1 MKQKRIPL
9 VGEQYLVPFIL
20 ITSLFFLWGFAH
32 AILDVLNK
40 HFQELLDITKAHSAF
55 IQAMMYM
62 GYFVMAIPAGLFIS
76 RFGYR
81 RGVVFG
87 LVLYGVGSLLFIPG
101 QYYLSFNM
109 FLFALFV
116 IGCGLTFLET
126 AANPYATELGA
137 KETAAS
143 RLNFAQ
149 SFNGL
154 GCICAPVLVGLL
166 LFSEDGNSGAGNVA
180 LPYVGMGIVVLL
192 VALVFSKIKLPE
204 IEHGVEVDKDWDTVV
219 ENENVLGRSLIYAS
233 AKSSWKSTADGAY
246 DWESGSW
253 YELDSGGWVQA
264 SSALVQYALDP
275 RNFLNE
281 TNVFMFE
288 DLSYNSSVQSET
300 GVSSIIE
307 DTFMDG
313 SSHDLSYD
321 GTDFNYPSA
330 LMYAGRAS
338 GVSPYHLATRIIQEQ
353 GRKGQGNSISGT
365 VSGYEGYYNYYNQGA
380 YKTATASAVVNGLK
394 YAAKTDA
401 ATLRPWNTRMK
412 SVIGGAI
419 YIGSR
424 YINRGQNTIYY
435 EKFDMVTPY
444 THQYMTNV
452 LAPRSESST
461 ASQAYSDTTKK
472 NTALV
477 FKIPV
482 YKNMPDS
489 ACELPTGEGSP
500 NNALTSLSVSGYSLT
515 PTFDM
520 FTTEY
525 GVIVENEIS
534 SVDIEAQTAD
544 SSAKLTG
551 TGSHALKVGTNEIE
565 VTVTSQSGE
574 TKTYIIRVVRKEAA
588 SGDSGNNSNNGGTDS
603 GNSGGDSGTD
613 NGNSGG
619 DSEKGGYSTDF
630 LLENGKISRV
640 GVGSAAQDVLNHISF
655 TGGAYGKV
663 THSDGSANDGIVG
676 TGDVLTIYD
685 KNGGEMARYTFVI
698 YGDVN
703 GDGAVTS
710 MDLLYVKRHILGTK
724 LLEEPYLTAADAN
737 RGNDGITSIDLLY
750 IKRHILDIRYIE
762 Q

>member
-1 MKQKRIPL
+1 MGKNVHEKRKRLLTKMKAACLAVVMCVSTLPVLTAQIQPVTAYAQEKTGTVNAGVTGLRIRSSTDTSSTAN
-9 VGEQYLVPFIL
+9 V
-20 ITSLFFLWGFAH
+20 ITKVSGGFH
-32 AILDVLNK
+32 FEILDTVQTSDTYAWYQVGFYLNGTYTK
-40 HFQELLDITKAHSAF
+40 GYVTSEYVTVDSTDIDYSDDTDFES
-55 IQAMMYM
+55 
-62 GYFVMAIPAGLFIS
+62 
-76 RFGYR
+76 
-81 RGVVFG
+81 
-87 LVLYGVGSLLFIPG
+87 
-101 QYYLSFNM
+101 YLSSQGFPESYKED
-109 FLFALFV
+109 LRSLHAKYPKWIFV
-116 IGCGLTFLET
+116 ADF
-126 AANPYATELGA
+126 
-137 KETAAS
+137 
-143 RLNFAQ
+143 
-149 SFNGL
+149 
-154 GCICAPVLVGLL
+154 
-166 LFSEDGNSGAGNVA
+166 
-180 LPYVGMGIVVLL
+180 
-192 VALVFSKIKLPE
+192 
-204 IEHGVEVDKDWDTVV
+204 VDKDWDTVV

-365 VSGYEGYYNYYNQGA
+365 VSGYEGYFNYYNQGA

-544 SSAKLTG
+544 SGAKLTG